1 MESSELQVEAG
12 EFSFLRGQ
20 LCWEV
25 IAGSGAGS
33 NIRLLI
39 GDRIKRLRPI
49 PNPTLSPLA
58 REYDSAFDVFVQCAW
73 RLSTSG
79 RIVCSSLSY
88 NLNEGPMV
96 AGLRSLI
103 GSTIMEIDLNVGTLD
118 LLISF
123 SNGLRFSI
131 FNDVPTDGDDDEAYS
146 IRGNR
151 LIHCIRH
158 FQIYR
163 SLSRN

>member
-1 MESSELQVEAG
+1 MGSSESQIEIE

-58 REYDSAFDVFVQCAW
+58 REYDSAFDVFVQCGW
-73 RLSTSG
+73 RLYTSE
-79 RIVCSSLSY
+79 RIICSSLSD
-88 NLNEGPMV
+88 NSIDGPMV
-96 AGLRSLI
+96 TGLRSLI
-103 GSTIMEIDLNVGTLD
+103 GSTILEIDLNVATLD
-118 LLISF
+118 LLICF
-123 SNGLRFSI
+123 SNGLSFSI
-131 FNDVPTDGDDDEAYS
+131 FNDVPTDTEDDEAYS
-146 IRGNR
+146 IRGNQVMR
-151 LIHCIRH
+151 AIRH
-158 FQIYR
+158 FKIYR
-163 SLSRN
+163 SFSRT